1 MSRTCRRGVVLAQL
15 TWRGAFRWVKL
26 TIHNQDLPLCSP
38 FSANQKWPHLNAVRG
53 ATLDTVT
60 FSHIKSIYYF
70 LKKLFREEGVT
81 IGITFFWLTWPP
93 LPLYSISNMWQKTYA
108 ASQFLQPI
116 YVIVCSTWKHNNHN
130 ATAQDFKHV
139 IHRFKCIHNQLTCIR
154 NTQLQTYVHD
164 TYYTYILSNS
174 PPCQHYYTPVAATG
188 HLIDSKCQ
196 HGGIF
201 WLDLPKFGSLQG
213 YN

>member
-1 MSRTCRRGVVLAQL
+1 MSRTCRQGVVLAQL
-15 TWRGAFRWVKL
+15 TWRGAFRWVKP
-26 TIHNQDLPLCSP
+26 TIRNQDLPLCPP
-38 FSANQKWPHLNAVRG
+38 FSANEKWPHLNAVRG

-60 FSHIKSIYYF
+60 FSLIKSIYYF

-81 IGITFFWLTWPP
+81 IGITFFGSHGPHS
-93 LPLYSISNMWQKTYA
+93 LYIVSATCGKKTYA

-116 YVIVCSTWKHNNHN
+116 YVIVCSTWKHNNYN

-139 IHRFKCIHNQLTCIR
+139 THRFKCIHNQLTCIR
-154 NTQLQTYVHD
+154 NTQLRTYVHD

-201 WLDLPKFGSLQG
+201 CLDLPKFGSLQG

>member
-1 MSRTCRRGVVLAQL
+1 MSQADDSQPRSATVSSFLGQWEMTSPKCCQRCYSGHCHIQPYQINLLFFEKIVSRGGGNN
-15 TWRGAFRWVKL
+15 R
-26 TIHNQDLPLCSP
+26 H
-38 FSANQKWPHLNAVRG
+38 
-53 ATLDTVT
+53 
-60 FSHIKSIYYF
+60 Y
-70 LKKLFREEGVT
+70 
-81 IGITFFWLTWPP
+81 FFWLTWPP

-116 YVIVCSTWKHNNHN
+116 YVIVCSTWKHNNYN

-139 IHRFKCIHNQLTCIR
+139 THRFKCIHNQLTCIR
-154 NTQLQTYVHD
+154 NTQLRTYVHD

-201 WLDLPKFGSLQG
+201 CLDLPKFGSLQG